1 MLRGIRN
8 IFITGLLILLPIAG
22 SLYILYLFFSFI
34 DNLFNIP
41 LKDLLGTEIPGV
53 GVILTFA
60 IIFTVG
66 VIARNYF
73 GKKILHFTERIIIK
87 IPLVKTIYISI
98 KQIVDTLFLKKNDAF
113 KKAVLV
119 EYPKEGVYTIG
130 FITSESPKE
139 ISEKT
144 KAECVSL
151 FIPTTPNPTSG
162 MFIIVP
168 KDKVTY
174 LDMDVEEAIKLI
186 VSGGLVTPETK

>member
-8 IFITGLLILLPIAG
+8 IFITGFLIVLPIAG
-22 SLYILYLFFSFI
+22 SLYIMYLFFSFI
-34 DNLFNIP
+34 DNLFNTP
-41 LKDLLGTEIPGV
+41 LKGLLGIEVPGV
-53 GVILTFA
+53 GIILTFT
-60 IIFTVG
+60 IIFVIG
-66 VIARNYF
+66 IIARNYF
-73 GKKILHFTERIIIK
+73 GKKILHFTEKIIIK

-98 KQIVDTLFLKKNDAF
+98 KQIVDTLFLNKNDAF

-139 ISEKT
+139 ISQKT

>member
-8 IFITGLLILLPIAG
+8 IFITGFLIILPIAG
-22 SLYILYLFFSFI
+22 SLYIMYLFFSFI

-41 LKDLLGTEIPGV
+41 LKGLLGIEVPGV
-53 GVILTFA
+53 GVILTFT
-60 IIFTVG
+60 IIFAIG

-73 GKKILHFTERIIIK
+73 GKKILHFTEKIIIK

>member
-8 IFITGLLILLPIAG
+8 IFITGFLIILPIAG
-22 SLYILYLFFSFI
+22 SLYIMYLFFSFI
-34 DNLFNIP
+34 DNLFNAP
-41 LKDLLGTEIPGV
+41 LKGLFGIEVPGV
-53 GVILTFA
+53 GVILTFT
-60 IIFTVG
+60 IIFSIG
-66 VIARNYF
+66 IIARNYF
-73 GKKILHFTERIIIK
+73 GKKILHLTERIIIK

-98 KQIVDTLFLKKNDAF
+98 KQIVDTLFLKKKDAF

-130 FITSESPKE
+130 FITSESPRE
-139 ISEKT
+139 ISKKT

-186 VSGGLVTPETK
+186 VSGGLVTPEDK

>member
-1 MLRGIRN
+1 MRN
-8 IFITGLLILLPIAG
+8 IFITGFLIVLPIAG
-22 SLYILYLFFSFI
+22 SLYIMYLFFSFI
-34 DNLFNIP
+34 DNLFNTP
-41 LKDLLGTEIPGV
+41 LKGLLGIEVPGV
-53 GVILTFA
+53 GIILTFT
-60 IIFTVG
+60 IIFVIG
-66 VIARNYF
+66 IIARNYF
-73 GKKILHFTERIIIK
+73 GKKILHFTEKIIIK

-98 KQIVDTLFLKKNDAF
+98 KQIVDTLFLNKNDAF

-139 ISEKT
+139 ISQKT